1 MSTVTLPTPD
11 ELKELFDHRHEASV
25 TICLPSS
32 PDPSGTPPVRLQLKN
47 AVAEAEEQFKALAVP
62 KRTVWAVINPI
73 RELVE
78 DEDFWREQ
86 SRGLA
91 ILAAPDVLN
100 TYAMPETVRPTVD
113 VGDRWDLGP
122 LLRGISHRDDAYVV
136 GVSEGSNH
144 LFLLAGAERPREL
157 ELELPDDLDSVL
169 QHASND
175 GHADLP
181 RPAGATGERIEHHRY
196 CKIVQD
202 AVLARVRRPKLPMI
216 LAAIDEFQSAY
227 RDINAYP
234 NLLDRG
240 IATHPD
246 SLSPDELASRAGE
259 ILDAHYRRQ
268 LDDWRDRF
276 GTRRAHQLGVQTL
289 EDVARAAAAAAVEE
303 LLYDVDAQIEGS
315 IDDLGFLTLAD
326 EPGPTTYD
334 VVDEI
339 AVRVFRSGGLVRAVN
354 RDEIPDGSPVAAIL
368 RFPV

>member
-1 MSTVTLPTPD
+1 MSTVMLPTPT
-11 ELKELFDHRHEASV
+11 ELMELFEHRHAASV

-32 PDPSGTPPVRLQLKN
+32 PDPTGAPPVRLQLKN
-47 AVAEAEEQFKALAVP
+47 AVAEAEEQFKALEVP
-62 KRTVWAVINPI
+62 KRTVWAVINPL

-86 SRGLA
+86 SHGLA

-100 TYAMPETVRPTVD
+100 TYAIPETVRATVD

-122 LLRGISHRDDAYVV
+122 LLRGISHREDAYVV

-144 LFLLAGAERPREL
+144 LFLLAVGARPQEL
-157 ELELPDDLDSVL
+157 DLELPDDLDSVL
-169 QHASND
+169 QYASND
-175 GHADLP
+175 GHADTR
-181 RPAGATGERIEHHRY
+181 RPAGATGDRIEHHRY

-202 AVLARVRRPKLPMI
+202 AVLTRVHRPKLPMI
-216 LAAIDEFQSAY
+216 LTAIDEFESAY

-246 SLSPDELASRAGE
+246 SLSPDELESRARL
-259 ILDAHYRRQ
+259 ILDDYHRMQ
-268 LDDWRDRF
+268 LEDWRDRF
-276 GTRRAHQLGVQTL
+276 RTRRAHQLGVQTL
-289 EDVARAAAAAAVEE
+289 GEVARAAAAAAVEE

-315 IDDLGFLTLAD
+315 IDDLGVLTLAD

-339 AVRVFRSGGLVRAVN
+339 AVRVFGSGGLVRAVN
-354 RDEIPDGSPVAAIL
+354 RDEIPDGAPVAAIL